1 MARWARGERTVSF
14 LIQRGRLESF
24 DAEDFGASAEAMMGR
39 ATLRVRTTAVAALD
53 GGDVDGAY
61 VAAYDAYRMV
71 AESLLARQ
79 GLRAAGSGGSHMTV
93 EDAISAQFSA
103 DIPVFAKSTFERFR
117 RTRHAAQY
125 FDPAAAPITR
135 SDATWAID
143 KASAALRGA
152 LDLLGRSSLDR
163 FA

>member
-1 MARWARGERTVSF
+1 MARWVRGERTVRF

-24 DAEDFGASAEAMMGR
+24 EAQDFSAAAQALMGR
-39 ATLRVRTTAVAALD
+39 ANLRVRTTAVAALD

-79 GLRAAGSGGSHMTV
+79 GLRATGGDGSHMTV
-93 EDAISAQFSA
+93 EDAVSAQFSS
-103 DIPVFAKSTFERFR
+103 DIPVFVKPTFERFR

-125 FDPAAAPITR
+125 FDPNAAPITR
-135 SDATWAID
+135 ADASWAID

-152 LDLLGRSSLDR
+152 RDLLSRSSLDR